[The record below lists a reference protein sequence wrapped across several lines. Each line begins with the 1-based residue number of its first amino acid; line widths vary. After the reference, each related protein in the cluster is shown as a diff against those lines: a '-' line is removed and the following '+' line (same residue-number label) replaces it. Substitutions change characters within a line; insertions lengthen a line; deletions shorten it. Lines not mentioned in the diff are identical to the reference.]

1 FWVTVLIRRLLLA
14 LLLVGLVPARLYA
27 PLVWRPGE
35 GWTDESTGTGLSASS
50 SRDQLALGKKLLDAK
65 DYDNALRAFNV
76 LVRRWPYSFFAPE
89 AQFRI
94 AECLEKRGDFLKADK
109 AYDKMIQKYPASSF
123 FEQALERKLAI
134 GNLFLAGEPQRLLGV
149 PFGPS
154 MKIAVEIY
162 ESIIRAAPYGRL
174 APVAE
179 FQLGLA
185 RTNEKKYSEA
195 IAAFSRILDKYP
207 NSELADDAQYQLGYT
222 WYVSALS
229 TAYDQSS
236 GEKAMEAFED
246 YIVRYPLG
254 DKVAAAREHLA
265 LLKKRATLGSFNI
278 AAFYEKT
285 RNYKAAFIYYSDVIR
300 QNPESE
306 QGKIAEQK
314 VKQLRPM
321 VEKDLGLPS
330 AGTANV
336 GSPAGLP
343 SQPAAPGGPGGDTGA
358 NGP

>member
-1 FWVTVLIRRLLLA
+1 M
-14 LLLVGLVPARLYA
+14 VPPRLYA

-35 GWTDESTGTGLSASS
+35 GWTDESTGAGLSASS
-50 SRDQLALGKKLLDAK
+50 SRDQLALGKKLFDAK
-65 DYDNALRAFNV
+65 DYTHALQAFAV

-89 AQFRI
+89 AQFRM
-94 AECLEKRGDFLKADK
+94 AECLEKGGDFLKADK

-134 GNLFLAGEPQRLLGV
+134 GNLYLAGEPQRLLGF

-174 APVAE
+174 APIAE

-185 RTNEKKYSEA
+185 RTNEKNYSQA

-207 NSELADDAQYQLGYT
+207 TSELAADAQYQIGYT
-222 WYVSALS
+222 WYVSALA
-229 TAYDQSS
+229 TAYDQNS
-236 GEKAMEAFED
+236 GEKATEAFED

-254 DKVAAAREHLA
+254 DKVAAAREHLT

-278 AAFYEKT
+278 AAFYEKAK
-285 RNYKAAFIYYSDVIR
+285 NYKAAFIYYSDVIR

-306 QGKIAEQK
+306 QGRIAEQK
-314 VKQLRPM
+314 VKLLRPM

-330 AGTANV
+330 AGTAHA
-336 GSPAGLP
+336 GSPAGVSSLP
-343 SQPAAPGGPGGDTGA
+343 EQPASPGGGTGA
-358 NGP
+358 SGP

>member
-1 FWVTVLIRRLLLA
+1 MRRLLFA
-14 LLLVGLVPARLYA
+14 LLLLGLLPVRLYA

-35 GWTDESTGTGLSASS
+35 GWTDESTGAGLSASS
-50 SRDQLALGKKLLDAK
+50 SRDQLALGKKFLEAK
-65 DYDNALRAFNV
+65 DYDNALRAFMV

-94 AECLEKRGDFLKADK
+94 AECLEKRGDFLKANK

-134 GNLFLAGEPQRLLGV
+134 GNLYLAGEPQRLLGV

-154 MKIAVEIY
+154 MKIAVDIY

-222 WYVSALS
+222 WFVSALA

-285 RNYKAAFIYYSDVIR
+285 KNYKAAFIYYSDVIR
-300 QNPESE
+300 QNPDSE

-314 VKQLRPM
+314 VKLLRPM

-330 AGTANV
+330 AGTTSVNA
-336 GSPAGLP
+336 PTTIPTL
-343 SQPAAPGGPGGDTGA
+343 PAATTPQASTGA

>member
-1 FWVTVLIRRLLLA
+1 MLIWRLLLA
-14 LLLVGLVPARLYA
+14 LLVVVVGLVPARLYA

-35 GWTDESTGTGLSASS
+35 GWTDESTGAGLSASS
-50 SRDQLALGKKLLDAK
+50 SRDQLALGKKFLDAK
-65 DYDNALRAFNV
+65 DYDNALRAFSV

-134 GNLFLAGEPQRLLGV
+134 GNLYLAGEPQRLLGV

-154 MKIAVEIY
+154 MKVAVDIY

-174 APVAE
+174 APIAE

-185 RTNEKKYSEA
+185 RIQEKKYTEA
-195 IAAFSRILDKYP
+195 IAAYSRILDKYP

-222 WYVSALS
+222 WFVSALS

-278 AAFYEKT
+278 AGFYEKT

-314 VKQLRPM
+314 VKELRPM
-321 VEKDLGLPS
+321 VEKDLGLP
-330 AGTANV
+330 TAQTASTAAPLETPS
-336 GSPAGLP
+336 GPPPAG
-343 SQPAAPGGPGGDTGA
+343 APGGSAGA

>member
-1 FWVTVLIRRLLLA
+1 MLIRRLLLPLLLIA
-14 LLLVGLVPARLYA
+14 LLPARLYA

-35 GWTDESTGTGLSASS
+35 GWTDESTGAGLSASS
-50 SRDQLALGKKLLDAK
+50 SRDQLALGKKFLDAK
-65 DYDNALRAFNV
+65 DYDNAMRAFMV

-94 AECLEKRGDFLKADK
+94 AECLEKRGDFLKANK

-134 GNLFLAGEPQRLLGV
+134 GNLYLAGEPQRVMGV

-154 MKIAVEIY
+154 MKIAVDIF

-174 APVAE
+174 APIAE

-185 RTNEKKYSEA
+185 RTKEKKYSEA
-195 IAAFSRILDKYP
+195 IAAYSRILDKYP

-222 WYVSALS
+222 WYLSALA
-229 TAYDQSS
+229 TAYDQSA
-236 GEKAMEAFED
+236 GEKAVEAFED
-246 YIVRYPLG
+246 YIIRYPLG
-254 DKVAAAREHLA
+254 DKVAAAREHLE
-265 LLKKRATLGSFNI
+265 LLKKRSTLGSFSI
-278 AAFYEKT
+278 ASFYEKT

-300 QNPESE
+300 QNPQSE

-321 VEKDLGLPS
+321 VENPDISPI
-330 AGTANV
+330 AGIAE
-336 GSPAGLP
+336 GKKPAKGHRKGRL
-343 SQPAAPGGPGGDTGA
+343 SLV
-358 NGP
+358 

>member
-1 FWVTVLIRRLLLA
+1 MLIRRLFFVLF
-14 LLLVGLVPARLYA
+14 LVGLVPGRLYA

-35 GWTDESTGTGLSASS
+35 GWTDESTGAGLSASS
-50 SRDQLALGKKLLDAK
+50 SRDQLALGKKFFDAK
-65 DYDNALRAFNV
+65 DYDNALRAFTV

-94 AECLEKRGDFLKADK
+94 AECLEKQGDFLKADK

-134 GNLFLAGEPQRLLGV
+134 GNLYLAGEPQRLLGM

-154 MKIAVEIY
+154 MKTAVDIY

-185 RTNEKKYSEA
+185 RTNEKKYTEA
-195 IAAFSRILDKYP
+195 IAAYSRILDKYP

-222 WYVSALS
+222 WYVSALA

-254 DKVAAAREHLA
+254 DKVAAAREHLV

-278 AAFYEKT
+278 ATFYEKT

-321 VEKDLGLPS
+321 VEKDLGLPTAAT
-330 AGTANV
+330 AGTA
-336 GSPAGLP
+336 SPSSASPGLP
-343 SQPAAPGGPGGDTGA
+343 AAGASGGSTGA
-358 NGP
+358 TGP

>member
-1 FWVTVLIRRLLLA
+1 M
-14 LLLVGLVPARLYA
+14 RLYA

-35 GWTDESTGTGLSASS
+35 GWTDESTGAGLSASS
-50 SRDQLALGKKLLDAK
+50 SRDQLALGKKFLDAK

-134 GNLFLAGEPQRLLGV
+134 GNLYLAGEPQRLLGV

-154 MKIAVEIY
+154 VKTAVDIY

-174 APVAE
+174 APIAE

-185 RTNEKKYSEA
+185 RTQEKKYTEA
-195 IAAFSRILDKYP
+195 IAAYSRILDKYP

-222 WYVSALS
+222 WYVSALA

-254 DKVAAAREHLA
+254 DKVAAAREHLV

-278 AAFYEKT
+278 ATFYEKT

-300 QNPESE
+300 QNPDSE

-321 VEKDLGLPS
+321 VEKDLGLP
-330 AGTANV
+330 TAQTA
-336 GSPAGLP
+336 STATPLEAP
-343 SQPAAPGGPGGDTGA
+343 SGPPPTGAPGGSSGA

>member
-1 FWVTVLIRRLLLA
+1 VVIRRLLLA
-14 LLLVGLVPARLYA
+14 LLFLGMVPVRLYA

-35 GWTDESTGTGLSASS
+35 GWTDESTGAGLSASS
-50 SRDQLALGKKLLDAK
+50 SRDQLALGKKLFDAK
-65 DYDNALRAFNV
+65 DYDHAMQAYAI

-123 FEQALERKLAI
+123 FEQVLERKLAI
-134 GNLFLAGEPQRLLGV
+134 GNLYLAGEPQRLLGV

-154 MKIAVEIY
+154 MKIAVGIY

-174 APVAE
+174 APIAE

-185 RTNEKKYSEA
+185 RTNEKNYSAA
-195 IAAFSRILDKYP
+195 IAAYSRILDKYP

-222 WYVSALS
+222 WYVSALA

-236 GEKAMEAFED
+236 GDKAMEAFED

-254 DKVAAAREHLA
+254 DKVAAAREHLV

-278 AAFYEKT
+278 ASFYEKT
-285 RNYKAAFIYYSDVIR
+285 KNYKAAFIYYSDVIR

-306 QGKIAEQK
+306 QGKIAEHK
-314 VKQLRPM
+314 VKLLRPM

-330 AGTANV
+330 TGTAHV
-336 GSPAGLP
+336 GSPTEMPSGPAAAG
-343 SQPAAPGGPGGDTGA
+343 APGGGPGATG
-358 NGP
+358 P